1 MYHYLKFILSILIA
15 ALLLSGCQE
24 EASVEEIIRPVKALK
39 VADVETFENE
49 KYNGIAK
56 ATQEVDLSFRVDGPM
71 VERPVNVG
79 DEVKEGQLV
88 ARIDPRDYEVR
99 LRNAQGQLKNVI
111 AVRKRAQSD
120 LDRLLRI
127 QKQDPGAVSQ
137 TLIDK
142 ASQNRDSA
150 QAEIQSLSATVDR
163 AKDDLGY
170 TYLKAPFTGIIT
182 QTYLEAFE
190 NVRRKQPVVRLLD
203 PSQIEMWVNVP
214 ESQIS
219 LAPYVDKVWV
229 RFDALG
235 KEVPAE
241 IKEIGTE
248 ASQTTRTFPVN
259 LIMEQPADAKIL
271 PGMAGVARYTL
282 KLPENVKESEFLIP
296 VTAVLTDPEK
306 QKSYV
311 WLIDESA
318 MTIARHEVTPGKLTG
333 RGLRVKGLQPG
344 QWIAVA
350 GVELLREG
358 QKVRILESDKRKE
371 RRGS

>member
-1 MYHYLKFILSILIA
+1 MPGNVTK
-15 ALLLSGCQE
+15 
-24 EASVEEIIRPVKALK
+24 RPPPKSTLACTL
-39 VADVETFENE
+39 
-49 KYNGIAK
+49 
-56 ATQEVDLSFRVDGPM
+56 RPM
-71 VERPVNVG
+71 T
-79 DEVKEGQLV
+79 
-88 ARIDPRDYEVR
+88 
-99 LRNAQGQLKNVI
+99 
-111 AVRKRAQSD
+111 S
-120 LDRLLRI
+120 
-127 QKQDPGAVSQ
+127 S
-137 TLIDK
+137 
-142 ASQNRDSA
+142 
-150 QAEIQSLSATVDR
+150 
-163 AKDDLGY
+163 
-170 TYLKAPFTGIIT
+170 
-182 QTYLEAFE
+182 AFE

-219 LAPYVDKVWV
+219 LAPYVDKIWV

-235 KEVPAE
+235 IEVPAD

-259 LIMEQPADAKIL
+259 LIMDQPANAKIL

-282 KLPENVKESEFLIP
+282 KLPEDVKESEFLIP

-318 MTIARHEVTPGKLTG
+318 MTITRHEVTPGKLTG
-333 RGLRVKGLQPG
+333 RGLQVKGLQPG

-358 QKVRILESDKRKE
+358 QKVRILESGKLK
-371 RRGS
+371 

>member
-1 MYHYLKFILSILIA
+1 MYRSLKFVLFIIVA

-24 EASVEEIIRPVKALK
+24 EAPVEEIIRPVKALK
-39 VADVETFENE
+39 VADVDTFENE

-71 VERPVNVG
+71 IERPVKVG

-99 LRNAQGQLKNVI
+99 LRNAQGQLVKAR
-111 AVRKRAQSD
+111 AVLTRAQAD
-120 LDRLLRI
+120 LDRVLRI
-127 QKQDPGAVSQ
+127 QKQDPGAVSEV
-137 TLIDK
+137 IVDK
-142 ASQNRDSA
+142 ARQSRDSSR
-150 QAEIQSLSATVDR
+150 AEINSLLAEVDR

-170 TYLKAPFTGIIT
+170 TYLKAPFAGIIT
-182 QTYLEAFE
+182 QTYREAFE
-190 NVRRKQPVVRLLD
+190 NVRRKQPVIRLLD

-219 LAPYVDKVWV
+219 LAPYVDKIWV

-235 KEVPAE
+235 TEVSAE
-241 IKEIGTE
+241 IKEIGSE

-259 LIMEQPADAKIL
+259 LIMDQPANLKIL

-282 KLPENVKESEFLIP
+282 KLPEDAKESEFIIP
-296 VTAVLTDPEK
+296 VTAVLTDSEK

-311 WLIDESA
+311 WLIDESTL
-318 MTIARHEVTPGKLTG
+318 TITRHEVTPGKLTG
-333 RGLRVKGLQPG
+333 RGLRVKGLEPG

-358 QKVRILESDKRKE
+358 QKVRILESGKRK
-371 RRGS
+371 

>member
-1 MYHYLKFILSILIA
+1 MKHSFKSIPFVLI
-15 ALLLSGCQE
+15 ALLLLFGCQE
-24 EASVEEIIRPVKALK
+24 EAPVQEIIRPVKALK
-39 VADVETFENE
+39 VADVDTFENE

-71 VERPVNVG
+71 IERLVNVG
-79 DEVKEGQLV
+79 DTVKEGQLV

-99 LRNAQGQLKNVI
+99 LRNAQGQLVKAR
-111 AVRKRAQSD
+111 AVLTRAQAD
-120 LDRLLRI
+120 LKRVLSI
-127 QKQDPGAVSQ
+127 QKQDPGAVSEV
-137 TLIDK
+137 LIDK
-142 ASQNRDSA
+142 ARQNRDSA
-150 QAEIQSLSATVDR
+150 QADINSLAAAVDR

-170 TYLKAPFTGIIT
+170 TYLKAPYDGIIT
-182 QTYLEAFE
+182 QTYREAFE

-235 KEVPAE
+235 IVVSAE

-259 LIMEQPADAKIL
+259 LLVDQPKDAKIL

-282 KLPENVKESEFLIP
+282 KLPEDVKESEFIIP
-296 VTAVLTDPEK
+296 VTAVLTDSEK
-306 QKSYV
+306 QK
-311 WLIDESA
+311 
-318 MTIARHEVTPGKLTG
+318 KLC
-333 RGLRVKGLQPG
+333 
-344 QWIAVA
+344 VA
-350 GVELLREG
+350 
-358 QKVRILESDKRKE
+358 D
-371 RRGS
+371 

>member
-1 MYHYLKFILSILIA
+1 MKHLFKLIPFFMIA
-15 ALLLSGCQE
+15 AFFMFGCQE
-24 EASVEEIIRPVKALK
+24 EAPVEEIVRPVKALK
-39 VADVETFENE
+39 VADVDTFENE

-56 ATQEVDLSFRVDGPM
+56 ATQQVDLSFRVDGPM
-71 VERPVNVG
+71 IERPVNVG
-79 DEVKEGQLV
+79 DTVKEGQLV

-99 LRNAQGQLKNVI
+99 LRDAQGQLVKAK
-111 AVRKRAQSD
+111 AVLKRAQAD
-120 LDRLLRI
+120 LDRVLRI
-127 QKQDPGAVSQ
+127 QKQDPGAVSEA
-137 TLIDK
+137 LVDK
-142 ASQNRDSA
+142 ARQNRDSA
-150 QAEIQSLSATVDR
+150 QAEINSLVAAVDQ

-170 TYLKAPFTGIIT
+170 TYLKAPYDGIIT
-182 QTYLEAFE
+182 QTYREAFE
-190 NVRRKQPVVRLLD
+190 NVRPKQPVVRLLD

-219 LAPYVDKVWV
+219 LAPYVDKIWV

-235 KEVPAE
+235 IEVPAE

-259 LIMEQPADAKIL
+259 LIMDQPADAKIL

-282 KLPENVKESEFLIP
+282 KLPENVKESEFIIP
-296 VTAVLTDPEK
+296 ITAVLTDAEK

-311 WLIDESA
+311 WLIDEST
-318 MTIARHEVTPGKLTG
+318 MTITRHEVTPGKLTG
-333 RGLRVKGLQPG
+333 RGLRVKGLEPG

-358 QKVRILESDKRKE
+358 QKVRILESAKRK
-371 RRGS
+371 

>member
-1 MYHYLKFILSILIA
+1 MYHSIKFILFMLIA

-24 EASVEEIIRPVKALK
+24 EAPVEEIIRPVKALK
-39 VADVETFENE
+39 VADVDTFENE

-71 VERPVNVG
+71 IERPVNVG

-99 LRNAQGQLKNVI
+99 LRNAQGQLVKAR
-111 AVRKRAQSD
+111 AVLTRAKAD

-127 QKQDPGAVSQ
+127 QKQDPGAVSEA
-137 TLIDK
+137 LVDK
-142 ASQNRDSA
+142 ARQNRDSA
-150 QAEIQSLSATVDR
+150 QADINSLVAEVDR
-163 AKDDLGY
+163 TKDDLGY

-182 QTYLEAFE
+182 QTYREAFE

-219 LAPYVDKVWV
+219 LAPYVDKIWV

-235 KEVPAE
+235 REVPAE

-259 LIMEQPADAKIL
+259 LIMEQPANAKIL

-282 KLPENVKESEFLIP
+282 NLPEDVKESEFLIP

-318 MTIARHEVTPGKLTG
+318 MTITRHEVTPGKLTG

-358 QKVRILESDKRKE
+358 QKVRILDSGKRK
-371 RRGS
+371 

>member
-1 MYHYLKFILSILIA
+1 MKYAFKWILF
-15 ALLLSGCQE
+15 LLMGGFFLFACQE
-24 EASVEEIIRPVKALK
+24 EAPVQEIIRPVKALK
-39 VADVETFENE
+39 VADVDTFENE

-71 VERPVNVG
+71 IERPVNVG

-99 LRNAQGQLKNVI
+99 LRNARGQLVKAR
-111 AVRKRAQSD
+111 AVLTRAQAD
-120 LDRLLRI
+120 LKRVLRI
-127 QKQDPGAVSQ
+127 QKQDPGAVSEV
-137 TLIDK
+137 LIDK
-142 ASQNRDSA
+142 ARQTRDSA
-150 QAEIQSLSATVDR
+150 QADINSLAAAVDR

-170 TYLKAPFTGIIT
+170 TNLKAPYNGIIT
-182 QTYLEAFE
+182 QTYREAFE

-219 LAPYVDKVWV
+219 LAPYVDQVWV

-235 KEVPAE
+235 KEVPAA

-259 LIMEQPADAKIL
+259 LIMDQPRDKKIL

-282 KLPENVKESEFLIP
+282 RLPEDAKESEFLIP

-318 MTIARHEVTPGKLTG
+318 MTITRHEIAPGKLTG
-333 RGLRVKGLQPG
+333 RGLRVKGLKPG

-358 QKVRILESDKRKE
+358 QKVRILESGKLK
-371 RRGS
+371 

>member
-1 MYHYLKFILSILIA
+1 MYHSIKFILFILIA

-24 EASVEEIIRPVKALK
+24 EAPVEEIIRPVKALK
-39 VADVETFENE
+39 VADVDTFENE

-71 VERPVNVG
+71 IERPVNVG

-99 LRNAQGQLKNVI
+99 LRNAQGQLVKAR
-111 AVRKRAQSD
+111 AVLTRAKAD

-127 QKQDPGAVSQ
+127 QKQDPGAVSEA
-137 TLIDK
+137 LVDK
-142 ASQNRDSA
+142 ARQNRDSA
-150 QAEIQSLSATVDR
+150 QADINSLVAEVDR

-182 QTYLEAFE
+182 QTYREAFE

-235 KEVPAE
+235 LEVPAE

-259 LIMEQPADAKIL
+259 LIMEQPANAKIL

-282 KLPENVKESEFLIP
+282 KLPEDVKESEFLIP

-318 MTIARHEVTPGKLTG
+318 MTITRHEVAPGKLTG

-358 QKVRILESDKRKE
+358 QKVRILDSGKRK
-371 RRGS
+371 

>member
-1 MYHYLKFILSILIA
+1 MKYVFKWIPF
-15 ALLLSGCQE
+15 LLMPVLFLLACQE
-24 EASVEEIIRPVKALK
+24 EAPVQEIIRPVKALK
-39 VADVETFENE
+39 VADVDTFENE

-56 ATQEVDLSFRVDGPM
+56 ATQEVDMSFRVDGPM
-71 VERPVNVG
+71 IERPVNVG
-79 DEVKEGQLV
+79 DTVKEGQLV

-99 LRNAQGQLKNVI
+99 LRNAQGQLVK
-111 AVRKRAQSD
+111 ARAELTRAQAD
-120 LDRLLRI
+120 LDRVLRI
-127 QKQDPGAVSQ
+127 QKQDPGAVSEA
-137 TLIDK
+137 LVDK
-142 ASQNRDSA
+142 ARQNRDSA
-150 QAEIQSLSATVDR
+150 QAEINSLVAAVDR

-170 TYLKAPFTGIIT
+170 TYLKAPYDGIIT
-182 QTYLEAFE
+182 QTYREAFE

-219 LAPYVDKVWV
+219 LAPYVDKIWV

-235 KEVPAE
+235 IEVPAD

-259 LIMEQPADAKIL
+259 LIMDQPRDKKIL
-271 PGMAGVARYTL
+271 PGMAGVARYIL
-282 KLPENVKESEFLIP
+282 KMPEDVRESEFAIP

-318 MTIARHEVTPGKLTG
+318 LTITRHEIIPGKLTG
-333 RGLRVKGLQPG
+333 RGLRVRGLQPG

-358 QKVRILESDKRKE
+358 QKVRILESGKRK
-371 RRGS
+371 

>member
-1 MYHYLKFILSILIA
+1 MYHSIKFILFMLIA

-24 EASVEEIIRPVKALK
+24 EAPVEEIIRPVKALK
-39 VADVETFENE
+39 VADVDTFENE

-71 VERPVNVG
+71 IERPVNVG

-99 LRNAQGQLKNVI
+99 LRNAQGQLVKAR
-111 AVRKRAQSD
+111 AVLTRAKAD

-127 QKQDPGAVSQ
+127 QKQDPGAVSEA
-137 TLIDK
+137 LVDK
-142 ASQNRDSA
+142 ARQNRDSA
-150 QAEIQSLSATVDR
+150 QADINSLVAEVDR
-163 AKDDLGY
+163 TKDDLGY

-182 QTYLEAFE
+182 QTYREAFE

-235 KEVPAE
+235 LEVPAE

-259 LIMEQPADAKIL
+259 LIMEQPANAKIL

-282 KLPENVKESEFLIP
+282 KLPEDVKESEFLIP

-318 MTIARHEVTPGKLTG
+318 MTITRHEVTPGKLTG

-358 QKVRILESDKRKE
+358 QKVRILDSGKRK
-371 RRGS
+371 